1 MPKLSI
7 RYLTIAVLFV
17 VALLA
22 ACSRQNVEEKGL
34 AMATEKIDLAKGV
47 GEAMER
53 KGEAAGE
60 AVLTG
65 MGKVFNGAAEGIAK
79 SGREIALEPSMRTA
93 GLSVSTV
100 QETPADAEAPKN
112 ALSAYVIATGAAR
125 GQLRAHAYDASG
137 KEIGRASVYLSRQ
150 ADEARYMLVPF
161 DEQVHLEHI
170 KKITFQFKSEE
181 KMASK

>member
-1 MPKLSI
+1 MHKSSTRYSTITALSA
-7 RYLTIAVLFV
+7 LT
-17 VALLA
+17 LLC
-22 ACSRQNVEEKGL
+22 ACSRQSAEVRGM
-34 AMATEKIDLAKGV
+34 AMATDKIDIAKGV
-47 GEAMER
+47 GEAMQR

-65 MGKVFNGAAEGIAK
+65 MGQVFNGPARGTAK
-79 SGREIALEPSMRTA
+79 SGREIVLEPTMHTA
-93 GLSVSTV
+93 GLSVSAV
-100 QETPADAEAPKN
+100 QEPPADAEAPRN
-112 ALSAYVIATGAAR
+112 ALNAYVIATAAAR

-150 ADEARYMLVPF
+150 ADEARYVLVPF
-161 DEQVHLEHI
+161 DEQVHLEQI

>member
-1 MPKLSI
+1 MDMLRPRSIAIAALSA
-7 RYLTIAVLFV
+7 LT
-17 VALLA
+17 LLA
-22 ACSRQNVEEKGL
+22 ACSRQNVEDKGL

-47 GEAMER
+47 GEAVER
-53 KGEAAGE
+53 EGESASE

-65 MGKVFNGAAEGIAK
+65 MGKVFNGAADGTAK

-93 GLSVSTV
+93 GLSVSAV
-100 QETPADAEAPKN
+100 QDTPADVEAPKN

-161 DEQVHLEHI
+161 DEQVHLEQI
-170 KKITFQFKSEE
+170 RKITFQFKSEE